1 MRRAVVAGALAVTA
15 AALAKPAAPTTPGW
29 GDWVGDYSG
38 KLAWTSCTA
47 DGEGSA
53 TLPLDATDGTVT
65 IDLTPAGGALEGFTL
80 VEDKVGWAAHEGDV
94 TLHVARPK
102 ADTIELAIDLESG
115 CQVRGTLKRPS
126 TGIAAC
132 DRLAG
137 WARIEA
143 HCTKLVR
150 PALENAARLVRQRKT
165 WLSAKGA
172 ERDKLASQCDA
183 RAAKVES
190 ELVDAGCAPNPDP
203 AIGMHGAEC
212 VALHASLT
220 RLQRCHALPPDVEQ
234 LLVQDAASAV
244 TDAECKASRARII
257 STSKQVGCIF

>member
-1 MRRAVVAGALAVTA
+1 MRRAVVAGALAVAA

-38 KLAWTSCTA
+38 KLAWASCTA

-53 TLPLDATDGTVT
+53 TLPLEATDGTVT
-65 IDLTPAGGALEGFTL
+65 IDLTPAGGALESFTL
-80 VEDKVGWAAHEGDV
+80 VEDKLGWAAHEGDV
-94 TLHVARPK
+94 TLHIARPK

-165 WLSAKGA
+165 WLSA
-172 ERDKLASQCDA
+172 
-183 RAAKVES
+183 
-190 ELVDAGCAPNPDP
+190 
-203 AIGMHGAEC
+203 
-212 VALHASLT
+212 
-220 RLQRCHALPPDVEQ
+220 
-234 LLVQDAASAV
+234 
-244 TDAECKASRARII
+244 
-257 STSKQVGCIF
+257 